1 MATAPPS
8 TALRKQLRQR
18 ILDRIEELHLTEAEA
33 AERLGFTASQMSRL
47 LDNEDIFSLDRLI
60 NAAAGV
66 GLSVRMTAT
75 RPYRND

>member
-8 TALRKQLRQR
+8 TALRKQLRRR
-18 ILDRIEELHLTEAEA
+18 ILDRIEQLHLNDSEA
-33 AERLGFTASQMSRL
+33 AKQLGFTASQMSRL

-66 GLSVRMTAT
+66 GLTVRMTAT
-75 RPYRND
+75 RPYRID